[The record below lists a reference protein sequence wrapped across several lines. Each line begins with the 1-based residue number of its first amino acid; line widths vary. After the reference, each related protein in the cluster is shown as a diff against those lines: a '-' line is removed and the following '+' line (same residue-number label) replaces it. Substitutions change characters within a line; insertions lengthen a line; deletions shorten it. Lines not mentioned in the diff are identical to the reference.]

1 MEPHPIDLTKRYGL
15 PMQPVSLEP
24 NISPEYFERER
35 DVIFR
40 HAWLNVGRTHDIPN
54 IGDYLVKEM
63 HILRTSVLVVRG
75 RDGQIRAFHNMCRHR
90 GNKLCATGSESG
102 NARGFSCA
110 FHGWTYDPEGQLVIV
125 PDEDQFF
132 NLEKKE
138 LGLTQFSVG
147 IWEGFIFINAAP
159 KESLRDWLGEMYDRF
174 DGYFDNPDLKRIS
187 CYRADVRVNWK
198 VVLDAF
204 VEAYHAPFL
213 HGKAYPDQ
221 ISWEGNRLAH
231 LLGAEMFERHR
242 VLSIEG
248 NPSHNPSP
256 IEKEL
261 LKHSNDVFT
270 LLTRPGDEFANL
282 PRGIN
287 PTRDKNWAFDI
298 NVIFPNFYLAAMTV
312 MPLVSYHFW
321 PVAVDRT
328 IWQTD
333 HYMLAPKHA
342 GDLLAQ
348 QYSKVF
354 ARDVQRE
361 DLITLENTQSML
373 ASGAMKEMVLSD
385 QEVAVRH
392 GYQVVEDMLKSG
404 GDHA

>member
-1 MEPHPIDLTKRYGL
+1 MEPHPINLTKRYGL
-15 PMQPVSLEP
+15 TTEPVSLEP
-24 NISPEYFERER
+24 NISPEYFEKER
-35 DVIFR
+35 NIIFR
-40 HAWLNVGRTHDIPN
+40 HAWLNVGRTHDIPGP
-54 IGDYLVKEM
+54 GDYLVKEL

-90 GNKLCATGSESG
+90 GNKLCAAGVESG
-102 NARGFSCA
+102 SAKGFSCA
-110 FHGWTYDPEGQLVIV
+110 FHGWTYDPEGRLAVV

-132 NLEKKE
+132 DIEKSE
-138 LGLTQFSVG
+138 LGLTPIPVDT
-147 IWEGFIFINAAP
+147 WEGFIFINVAP
-159 KESLRDWLGEMYDRF
+159 KESLKEWLGEMYDRF
-174 DGYFDNPDLKRIS
+174 EGYFDNPHLKRIS

-221 ISWEGNRLAH
+221 ISWAENRLAH
-231 LLGAEMFERHR
+231 LLGAEMYERHR

-248 NPSHNPSP
+248 NPDHSPSP
-256 IEKEL
+256 IEREL
-261 LKHSNDVFT
+261 LKHSKDVFT
-270 LLTRPGDEFANL
+270 MLTRPTDEFTKL
-282 PRGIN
+282 PKGVN
-287 PTRDKNWAFDI
+287 PTRDRNWAFDI
-298 NVIFPNFYLAAMTV
+298 NVIFPNFYVAAMTA

-333 HYMLAPKHA
+333 HYMLPPQHA

-373 ASGAMKEMVLSD
+373 ASGGMKTMVLSD

-392 GYQVVEDMLKSG
+392 GYQVVEEMLKEGS
-404 GDHA
+404 ANA

>member
-1 MEPHPIDLTKRYGL
+1 MEPHPINLTKRYGL
-15 PMQPVSLEP
+15 DTEPLSLEP
-24 NISPEYFERER
+24 NISPEYFEKER
-35 DVIFR
+35 DKIFR
-40 HAWLNVGRTHDIPN
+40 HAWLNVGRTHDIPKP
-54 IGDYLVKEM
+54 GDYLVKDL

-90 GNKLCATGSESG
+90 GNKLSAPGIESG
-102 NARGFSCA
+102 SAKGFSCG
-110 FHGWTYDPEGQLVIV
+110 FHGWTYDTEGHLMVV

-132 NLEKKE
+132 DLDKCD
-138 LGLTQFSVG
+138 LGLTS
-147 IWEGFIFINAAP
+147 IPLETWEGFIFINAAP
-159 KESLRDWLGEMYDRF
+159 KESLKDWLGEMYDRF
-174 DGYFDNPDLKRIS
+174 EGYFDNPDLKRIS
-187 CYRADVRVNWK
+187 CYRADVQVNWK

-231 LLGAEMFERHR
+231 LLGAEMYHRHR

-248 NPSHNPSP
+248 NPDHKPSP
-256 IEKEL
+256 TEREL
-261 LKHSNDVFT
+261 LKHSKDVFT
-270 LLTRPGDEFANL
+270 LLTRPTDEFTKL
-282 PRGIN
+282 PKGIN

-333 HYMLAPKHA
+333 HYMLAPRHA

-373 ASGAMKEMVLSD
+373 TSGAMTTMVLSD

-392 GYQVVEDMLKSG
+392 GYQVVEEMLKETRENG
-404 GDHA
+404 